1 MKKSPRLYLLIV
13 FLWIALLAVTLVPL
27 LTEIAKSEKYG
38 WSVAALVTASTLF
51 IGYFWL
57 NGTKDLAYTLYY
69 HLRRKSLYTIPE
81 PHKWQK
87 IFGRVASARVVMA
100 YCACNDFAPESLLKC
115 MNQDYPNME
124 IVILDDSSKADAKA
138 EIDDFAQAYNLR
150 VIRRDNNIGYKA
162 GNLNNF
168 LRSADYD
175 YFVILD
181 SDEIVPDDFI
191 SRCLDYFANDPSTGI
206 VQANHIATRNRN
218 TFMNLF
224 SIGVDSHWPTYQM
237 VKHHHGFLS
246 LLGHGAMV
254 SRECYLAAGGFP
266 HFVAE
271 DLCFSIEARH
281 NGYYVAFAPDILCE
295 EEYPVNYLAFKKRH
309 SKWTQGNMEFIKRYT
324 KRIMLSNMTWFE
336 KMDII
341 LFTYNLPLTAFFAL
355 YIVINVIALPLM
367 GYTTAYPAWLL
378 VPTLLFLLAPM
389 LNDIIYYRHTI
400 NPFKLAWYLLH
411 TFLLYGSMFFVSLKS
426 STKSIFGKSVFLVTP
441 KDNKRTSIHEALK
454 ANRGELI
461 FATIML
467 AIPLVI
473 VHSPLPT
480 LLIVLPA
487 ITSVYLSM
495 MANNGVVQT
504 KQSTVPPAPWLD
516 PAVQPAKP
524 DMRQLERQKAQ

>member
-1 MKKSPRLYLLIV
+1 MKKSPRLYFLVI
-13 FLWIALLAVTLVPL
+13 FLWIALLAATLTPL
-27 LTEIAKSEKYG
+27 LTEIRHSEQYG
-38 WSVAALVTASTLF
+38 LGTAALVTASTLF

-57 NGTKDLAYTLYY
+57 NGTKDLVYTLYY
-69 HLRRKSLYTIPE
+69 HARRKKLHTTPE

-87 IFGRVASARVVMA
+87 MFGRIARAKVVMV
-100 YCACNDFAPESLLKC
+100 YCACNDFAPESLQKS
-115 MNQDYPNME
+115 MQQDYPNKKV
-124 IVILDDSSKADAKA
+124 VILDDSTKPESKA
-138 EIDDFAQAYNLR
+138 EIDEFAATHNIQ
-150 VIRRDNNIGYKA
+150 VIRRADNIGYKA

-168 LRSADYD
+168 LQTADYD

-181 SDEIVPDDFI
+181 SDEIVTDDFI
-191 SRCLDYFANDPSTGI
+191 SRCLDYFANDKTTGI

-254 SRECYLAAGGFP
+254 SRECYQDAGGFP

-271 DLCFSIEARH
+271 DLCFSIEAR
-281 NGYYVAFAPDILCE
+281 NKGYFVAFAPDILCE
-295 EEYPVNYLAFKKRH
+295 EEYPINYLAFKKRH

-324 KRIMLSNMTWFE
+324 ARILRSNMTWFE
-336 KMDII
+336 KMDIV

-355 YIVINVIALPLM
+355 YIVINVIMLPLL
-367 GYTTAYPAWLL
+367 GYNISYPVWLIIPTA
-378 VPTLLFLLAPM
+378 LFLLAPM
-389 LNDIIYYRHTI
+389 LNDIIFYRRDI
-400 NPFKLAWYLLH
+400 RPLKMFWYLVH

-441 KDNKRTSIHEALK
+441 KNNTRTSLGEALK

-461 FATIML
+461 FAVIML
-467 AIPLVI
+467 AIPLAI

-495 MANNGVVQT
+495 MANKGQPA
-504 KQSTVPPAPWLD
+504 PPKPQPVPWLD
-516 PAVQPAKP
+516 PAAQPPRLDTTRLA
-524 DMRQLERQKAQ
+524 RQKVQ

>member
-1 MKKSPRLYLLIV
+1 MKKSPRLYVLIV
-13 FLWIALLAVTLVPL
+13 FLWIALLAATLTPL
-27 LTEIAKSEKYG
+27 LTEITKSEKYG
-38 WSVAALVTASTLF
+38 WGVAALVTASTLF

-69 HLRRKSLYTIPE
+69 HLRRKNLHTVPAA
-81 PHKWQK
+81 HKWQK
-87 IFGRVASARVVMA
+87 MFGRVARARVVMV
-100 YCACNDFAPESLLKC
+100 YCACNDFASESLLKC
-115 MNQDYPNME
+115 MDQDYPNME
-124 IVILDDSSKADAKA
+124 IVILDDSSKPDAKA
-138 EIDDFAQAYNLR
+138 EIDRFAQAHDLS
-150 VIRRDNNIGYKA
+150 VIRRDNNIGFKA

-168 LRSADYD
+168 LRTAEYD

-181 SDEIVPDDFI
+181 SDEIVPDNFI
-191 SRCLDYFANDPSTGI
+191 SRCLDYFANDPTTGI

-218 TFMNLF
+218 TFMRLF

-254 SRECYLAAGGFP
+254 SRECYVAAGGFP

-271 DLCFSIEARH
+271 DLCFSIEAR
-281 NGYYVAFAPDILCE
+281 NQGYYVAFAPDILCE

-324 KRIMLSNMTWFE
+324 KRILQSNMTWFE
-336 KMDII
+336 KMDIV

-355 YIVINVIALPLM
+355 YIVINVVALPLM
-367 GYTTAYPAWLL
+367 GYTTAYPVWLI

-389 LNDIIYYRHTI
+389 LNDIIFYRRTV

-441 KDNKRTSIHEALK
+441 KDNKRTSLGEALK
-454 ANRGELI
+454 ANRGELA
-461 FATIML
+461 FAVIML
-467 AIPLVI
+467 AIPLLI

-487 ITSVYLSM
+487 VTSVYLSM
-495 MANNGVVQT
+495 MANKEDV
-504 KQSTVPPAPWLD
+504 APQQPTAQPTQWLD
-516 PAVQPAKP
+516 PVAPPARP
-524 DMRQLERQKAQ
+524 DMRRLARQRVQ